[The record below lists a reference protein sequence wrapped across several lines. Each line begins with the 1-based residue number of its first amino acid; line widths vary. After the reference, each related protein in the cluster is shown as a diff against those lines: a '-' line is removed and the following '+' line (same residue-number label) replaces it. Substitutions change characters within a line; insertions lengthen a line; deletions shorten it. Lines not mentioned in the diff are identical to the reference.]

1 MSTRFLSQSLLALAV
16 TAALL
21 AHAGP
26 VQAQVRGL
34 YTPGMNA
41 TNSGVMPSK
50 GLTYQGLFQLYS
62 FDRLNDPNGNA
73 LPVNGKAALFID
85 QNVFLWVSAHKIL
98 GGTYVALIDLP
109 VANSSLTTVTFGSL
123 AGGSGLA
130 DTFYSPFTL
139 DWKMKR
145 AEVNAGYSFVAPTGR
160 FTPGAT
166 DNVGG
171 GYWGHLA
178 TSGQTIYLTS
188 NKATAVSAWEGYEF
202 HGDQKTTSLHPGQT
216 FDLDYSLTQI
226 VPLEKN
232 EHTLLQVGLIGY
244 GQYQMTDRTGPGV
257 ITAIAAATRYRVN
270 ALGAA
275 GNIVLPERK
284 VTVGVKWF
292 NEFSTASTVAGHSL
306 QIAGII
312 TF

>member
-1 MSTRFLSQSLLALAV
+1 MSTRLVRAPLIAFAILAAF
-16 TAALL
+16 L
-21 AHAGP
+21 AHVAP
-26 VQAQVRGL
+26 AHAQIRGL

-62 FDRLNDPNGNA
+62 FDRLDDRNGNP
-73 LPVNGKAALFID
+73 LPVSGKAALFID
-85 QNVFLWVSAHKIL
+85 QNVFVWVSPYKIL
-98 GGTYVALIDLP
+98 GGTYVAMIDLP
-109 VANSSLTTVTFGSL
+109 VTNSSLTSVTFGSL
-123 AGGSGLA
+123 AGGAGLA

-139 DWKMKR
+139 DWKFKR

-166 DNVGG
+166 DNTGG

-178 TSGQTIYLTS
+178 TSGQTIYLTA
-188 NKATAVSAWEGYEF
+188 NKATALSAWEGYEF
-202 HGDQKTTSLHPGQT
+202 HSAQNSTTVHPGET

-226 VPLEKN
+226 IPLEKN
-232 EHTLLQVGLIGY
+232 EHTLLQFGVIGY
-244 GQYQMTDRTGPGV
+244 GQYQTTDRTGGIDPAV
-257 ITAIAAATRYRVN
+257 AATTHYRVN

-292 NEFSTASTVAGHSL
+292 NEISGQSTVRGHSL
-306 QIAGII
+306 QIAAIV